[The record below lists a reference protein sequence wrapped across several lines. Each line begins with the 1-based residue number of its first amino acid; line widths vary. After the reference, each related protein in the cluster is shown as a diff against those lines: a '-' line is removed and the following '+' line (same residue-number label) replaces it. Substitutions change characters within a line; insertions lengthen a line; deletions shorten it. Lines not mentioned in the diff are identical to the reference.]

1 MSLIHSFVGKAVM
14 RERMSNLNLEKV
26 VVKRSVMTIFIAISF
41 LIITGLLSYAL
52 LFRENLVTDWYMEVV
67 GSDNVISAGTSN
79 DLHIFLYD
87 EEGNPIKNANVKV
100 ILDMPEM
107 VHYIKKPMH
116 HVENGLYEVEIL
128 LSMGGTWIGWLEA
141 KRGSETYINQFLL
154 RSNGNVMSNDFR
166 DPKDHFHLEQP
177 LPPTIQQQLD

>member
-1 MSLIHSFVGKAVM
+1 M
-14 RERMSNLNLEKV
+14 NLEEV
-26 VVKRSVMTIFIAISF
+26 VVRRSVMTIFIALSF

-52 LFRENLVTDWYMEVV
+52 FVRENLVTEWQMEVV
-67 GSDNVISAGTSN
+67 GTDNVLTAGTTN

-87 EEGNPIKNANVKV
+87 EEGNPIKDANVKV

-116 HVENGLYEVEIL
+116 HVENGLYEAEIL

-141 KRGSETYINQFLL
+141 KRSGKTYINQFLL
-154 RSNGNVMSNDFR
+154 QSQGRVMSNDFR

-177 LPPTIQQQLD
+177 LPPNIQRQID